1 MLCFKFITV
10 DTLLGKVLLLE
21 PSNVDFYFYFQVPGV
36 YHFSFTGLFHAL
48 NGHGI
53 NAHIIWE
60 RGREVR
66 HLGSSKADT
75 NENGWP
81 GKHSMLPH
89 YCTLLVL
96 VNFCPFFSEFLTW
109 SFVYKNFWHFGK
121 NYQWKSNL
129 VLAFLHFKFKPLYLR
144 N

>member
-1 MLCFKFITV
+1 MLLYCEI
-10 DTLLGKVLLLE
+10 
-21 PSNVDFYFYFQVPGV
+21 FQVPGV

-81 GKHSMLPH
+81 GKYGRKAVEGLG
-89 YCTLLVL
+89 TI
-96 VNFCPFFSEFLTW
+96 
-109 SFVYKNFWHFGK
+109 
-121 NYQWKSNL
+121 
-129 VLAFLHFKFKPLYLR
+129 
-144 N
+144 